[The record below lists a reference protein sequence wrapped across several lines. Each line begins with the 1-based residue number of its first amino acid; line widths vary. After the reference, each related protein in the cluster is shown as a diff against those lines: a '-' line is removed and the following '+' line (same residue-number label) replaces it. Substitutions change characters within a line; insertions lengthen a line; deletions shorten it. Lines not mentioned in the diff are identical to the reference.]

1 MSLHKITYVEDEPD
15 IREIA
20 RIALEEIGGFEL
32 DICGSGPEALQRS
45 GGFQPDMFLLDVM
58 MPGMDGMETFRVLRG
73 MPEFAS
79 TPIAFMTAKVQDHE
93 IRRYRD
99 LGVAGVIVKPF
110 DPVTLAD
117 SVRRLWAKA
126 QVQPQA

>member
-1 MSLHKITYVEDEPD
+1 MSLLKITYVEDEPD

-20 RIALEEIGGFEL
+20 RIALADIGGFEL
-32 DICGSGPEALQRS
+32 DLCESGPEAVRRCS
-45 GGFQPDMFLLDVM
+45 DFHPDMFLLDVM
-58 MPGMDGMETFRVLRG
+58 MPGMDGMETFRALRAILQ
-73 MPEFAS
+73 FAR

-93 IRRYRD
+93 IRHYRD

-117 SVRRLWAKA
+117 SVRRLWE
-126 QVQPQA
+126 QSRH